1 MTLKDSRHAN
11 MKELRFNAA
20 DGVWRFLFAFDP
32 NRAGLIFCGGDKSGG
47 SEKLF
52 YRQMIAKA
60 DDRFDAHLAQVEA
73 EKKKKKGK

>member
-1 MTLKDSRHAN
+1 MAFPVR
-11 MKELRFNAA
+11 LRSEQ
-20 DGVWRFLFAFDP
+20 GP
-32 NRAGLIFCGGDKSGG
+32 PSIFCGGDKSGG

-73 EKKKKKGK
+73 EKKKKKKGK